1 MTKPNRRSLAY
12 LLMFIGT
19 ILLVLGI
26 GLSISLGAKNIDFST
41 IIQSLFSNENDVNI
55 KIIRDVRIP
64 RAIAA
69 ALVGG
74 FLAVS
79 GAIMQGITR
88 NPIAEPSVMGI
99 TQGATFMIA
108 VAFVLQ
114 RINPNLVIGSFGIM
128 IFAFLG
134 ASISGLLVYFVSSR
148 SVRKVDPVKLALAG
162 TALGTLLISLA
173 MGISMYF
180 NLSQQLSFW
189 ISGGLVSA
197 KWQGVKLLLVVGGI
211 GMIAAMIMSPK
222 ITILSLGE
230 EVAIG
235 LGQRTNLVR
244 FICLMIVIALTG
256 ASVSVAGNIVFVGL
270 IVPQIAK
277 SIVGADYRLIIP
289 SSLILGSVLLV
300 YSDILARMINPP
312 YETPIG
318 SLTALLGVP
327 MFIYLVIIPS
337 SLILGSVL
345 LVYSDIL
352 ARMINPPYE
361 TPIGS
366 LTALLGVPMFI
377 YLVRKDTK

>member
-1 MTKPNRRSLAY
+1 MAKNKKKRIA
-12 LLMFIGT
+12 LMIMILGI
-19 ILLVLGI
+19 ILLVGGI
-26 GLSISLGAKNIDFST
+26 AVSISLGAKNIDIGS
-41 IIQSLFSNENDVNI
+41 IISSIFLDKNDINT

-64 RAIAA
+64 RALAA

-108 VAFVLQ
+108 VALVLQ
-114 RINPNLVIGSFGIM
+114 RINPDLVLNSFTKM

-134 ASISGLLVYFVSSR
+134 ASISGLLVYFISSR
-148 SVRKVDPVKLALAG
+148 SIRKVDPVKLALAG
-162 TALGTLLISLA
+162 TAMGTLLISLA

-180 NLSQQLSFW
+180 NLSQELSFW
-189 ISGGLVSA
+189 ISGGLTSA
-197 KWQGVKLLLVVGGI
+197 KWQGVNLLLIVGGI
-211 GMIAAMIMSPK
+211 GFVAAMIMAPK

-235 LGQRTNLVR
+235 LGEKTNLVR
-244 FICLMIVIALTG
+244 LVSLIIVISLTG

-270 IVPQIAK
+270 IVPQIIRGIIG
-277 SIVGADYRLIIP
+277 SDYKYIIP
-289 SSLILGSVLLV
+289 LSMLFGSVLLV
-300 YSDILARMINPP
+300 YSDILARIINPP

-327 MFIYLVIIPS
+327 I
-337 SLILGSVL
+337 
-345 LVYSDIL
+345 
-352 ARMINPPYE
+352 
-361 TPIGS
+361 
-366 LTALLGVPMFI
+366 FI
-377 YLVRKDTK
+377 YLVRKES

>member
-1 MTKPNRRSLAY
+1 MKKLNKKTLACIFMG
-12 LLMFIGT
+12 LGI
-19 ILLVLGI
+19 ILLIFGI
-26 GLSISLGAKNIDFST
+26 VMSISLGAKNIDIST
-41 IIQSLFSNENDVNI
+41 IIQSLFIDNGDVNT

-69 ALVGG
+69 TLVGG
-74 FLAVS
+74 FLAVA

-108 VAFVLQ
+108 VAFVVQ
-114 RINPNLVIGSFGIM
+114 RINQNLVIGSFGLM

-134 ASISGLLVYFVSSR
+134 ASISGILVYFISSR
-148 SVRKVDPVKLALAG
+148 ASRKVDPVKLALAG

-173 MGISMYF
+173 MGITMYF

-197 KWQGVKLLLVVGGI
+197 KWEGVKLLAIVGGSALI
-211 GMIAAMIMSPK
+211 GAMIMAPK

-235 LGQRTNLVR
+235 LGQKTNVVR
-244 FICLMIVIALTG
+244 FISIIAVILLTG

-277 SIVGADYRLIIP
+277 RVVGADYKFIIP
-289 SSLILGSVLLV
+289 GS
-300 YSDILARMINPP
+300 M
-312 YETPIG
+312 
-318 SLTALLGVP
+318 
-327 MFIYLVIIPS
+327 
-337 SLILGSVL
+337 ILGSVL

>member
-1 MTKPNRRSLAY
+1 MIKTKRKTLAY
-12 LLMFIGT
+12 SLMFIGI
-19 ILLVLGI
+19 ILLVVGI
-26 GLSISLGAKNIDFST
+26 GMSISLGAKQIDFST
-41 IIQSLFSNENDVNI
+41 IIQSLFTSDNDINI
-55 KIIRDVRIP
+55 KIIRDVRMP

-74 FLAVS
+74 FLAVA

-88 NPIAEPSVMGI
+88 NPIAEPSVIGI

-114 RINPNLVIGSFGIM
+114 RIYPSLVIGSFGLM

-148 SVRKVDPVKLALAG
+148 SSRKVDPVKLALAG

-189 ISGGLVSA
+189 ILGGLVSA
-197 KWQGVKLLLVVGGI
+197 KWQGVKLLFIVGGI
-211 GMIAAMIMSPK
+211 ALIGAIVMAPK

-235 LGQRTNLVR
+235 LGQRTNSVR
-244 FICLMIVIALTG
+244 FICLIIVICLTG

-277 SIVGADYRLIIP
+277 AIVGSDYKYIIP
-289 SSLILGSVLLV
+289 SSMILGSVLLV
-300 YSDILARMINPP
+300 YSDIMARMINPP

-327 MFIYLVIIPS
+327 V
-337 SLILGSVL
+337 
-345 LVYSDIL
+345 
-352 ARMINPPYE
+352 
-361 TPIGS
+361 
-366 LTALLGVPMFI
+366 FI

>member
-1 MTKPNRRSLAY
+1 MKKINRKTATC
-12 LLMFIGT
+12 LLMLVGF
-19 ILLVLGI
+19 ILLIVGI
-26 GLSISLGAKNIDFST
+26 VTSVSLGARNIDLST
-41 IIQSLFSNENDVNI
+41 IINSILHDSNDINT
-55 KIIRDVRIP
+55 KLIRDVRIP

-74 FLAVS
+74 FLAVA

-114 RINPNLVIGSFGIM
+114 RIYPDLIINSFSM
-128 IFAFLG
+128 MMFAFVG

-148 SVRKVDPVKLALAG
+148 RIRKVDPVKLALAG

-189 ISGGLVSA
+189 ISGGLTSA
-197 KWQGVKLLLVVGGI
+197 KWEGVRLLAILGGI
-211 GMIAAMIMSPK
+211 GLIGAIFLSPK

-235 LGQRTNLVR
+235 LGQKTNQVR
-244 FICLMIVIALTG
+244 FISIVLVILLTG
-256 ASVSVAGNIVFVGL
+256 VSVSVAGNIVFVGL
-270 IVPQIAK
+270 IIPQIAK
-277 SIVGADYRLIIP
+277 AIVGADYKYIIP
-289 SSLILGSVLLV
+289 SSMVLGAVLLV

-318 SLTALLGVP
+318 SLTALLGV
-327 MFIYLVIIPS
+327 
-337 SLILGSVL
+337 
-345 LVYSDIL
+345 
-352 ARMINPPYE
+352 R
-361 TPIGS
+361 
-366 LTALLGVPMFI
+366 MFI
-377 YLVRKDTK
+377 YLVRKDAK

>member
-1 MTKPNRRSLAY
+1 MNKFNKKTLTY
-12 LLMFIGT
+12 IFMVIGIMLLIF
-19 ILLVLGI
+19 GI
-26 GLSISLGAKNIDFST
+26 VMSVSLGAKDIDFLT
-41 IIQSLFSNENDVNI
+41 IIKSLVTDSNDVNT
-55 KIIRDVRIP
+55 KIVRDVRIP

-69 ALVGG
+69 SLVGG
-74 FLAVS
+74 FLAVA

-108 VAFVLQ
+108 VTFVLQ
-114 RINPNLVIGSFGIM
+114 RIYPNLVVGSFGIM
-128 IFAFLG
+128 IFAFIG
-134 ASISGLLVYFVSSR
+134 ASISGLLVYFISSK
-148 SVRKVDPVKLALAG
+148 SARKVDTVKLALAG

-173 MGISMYF
+173 MGIAMYF

-197 KWQGVKLLLVVGGI
+197 KWEGVKLLSIVGGSSLI
-211 GMIAAMIMSPK
+211 GAMIMAPK

-235 LGQRTNLVR
+235 LGQKTNAVR
-244 FICLMIVIALTG
+244 FISIIIVIFLTG
-256 ASVSVAGNIVFVGL
+256 SSVSVAGNIVFVGL

-277 SIVGADYRLIIP
+277 TIVGADYKYIIP
-289 SSLILGSVLLV
+289 SS
-300 YSDILARMINPP
+300 M
-312 YETPIG
+312 
-318 SLTALLGVP
+318 
-327 MFIYLVIIPS
+327 
-337 SLILGSVL
+337 ILGSVL

-377 YLVRKDTK
+377 YLVRKDKK

>member
-1 MTKPNRRSLAY
+1 MNKGKKKLLAY
-12 LLMFIGT
+12 GLMIIG
-19 ILLVLGI
+19 LVVLGI
-26 GLSISLGAKNIDFST
+26 GIILSISLGAKQIDFTT
-41 IIQSLFSNENDVNI
+41 IVQSLFTNDGDVNI
-55 KIIRDVRIP
+55 KIVRDVRIP

-114 RINPNLVIGSFGIM
+114 RIYPSFVIGSFELM
-128 IFAFLG
+128 LFAFLG

-148 SVRKVDPVKLALAG
+148 SARKVDPVKLALAG

-180 NLSQQLSFW
+180 NLAQQLSFW

-197 KWQGVKLLLVVGGI
+197 KWQGVKLLLIVGGI
-211 GMIAAMIMSPK
+211 GFIGAMLIAPK

-235 LGQRTNLVR
+235 LGEKTNTVR
-244 FICLMIVIALTG
+244 FIALIIVICLTG

-270 IVPQIAK
+270 IVPQIVRA
-277 SIVGADYRLIIP
+277 IVGSDYKYIIP
-289 SSLILGSVLLV
+289 SSMIMGSVLLV
-300 YSDILARMINPP
+300 YSDIMARMINPP

-327 MFIYLVIIPS
+327 V
-337 SLILGSVL
+337 
-345 LVYSDIL
+345 
-352 ARMINPPYE
+352 
-361 TPIGS
+361 
-366 LTALLGVPMFI
+366 FI
-377 YLVRKDTK
+377 YLVRKDMK

>member
-1 MTKPNRRSLAY
+1 VGKNKKKKIALIMMT
-12 LLMFIGT
+12 
-19 ILLVLGI
+19 LGI
-26 GLSISLGAKNIDFST
+26 IVLIGGIVVSISLGAKNIDIGT
-41 IIQSLFSNENDVNI
+41 IISSIFSDKNDINT

-108 VAFVLQ
+108 VALVLQ
-114 RINPNLVIGSFGIM
+114 RIYPNLVLNSFIKM

-134 ASISGLLVYFVSSR
+134 ASISGLLVYFISSR
-148 SVRKVDPVKLALAG
+148 SIRKVDPVKLALAG
-162 TALGTLLISLA
+162 TAMGTLLISLA

-180 NLSQQLSFW
+180 NLSQELSFW
-189 ISGGLVSA
+189 IAGGLTSA
-197 KWQGVKLLLVVGGI
+197 KWQGVKLLLIVGGI
-211 GMIAAMIMSPK
+211 GFIAAVIMAPK
-222 ITILSLGE
+222 VTILSLGE

-235 LGQRTNLVR
+235 LGQKTNLVR
-244 FICLMIVIALTG
+244 FISLIIVIGLTG

-270 IVPQIAK
+270 IVPQIIRGIIG
-277 SIVGADYRLIIP
+277 SDYKYIIP
-289 SSLILGSVLLV
+289 FSMLFGSILLV

-327 MFIYLVIIPS
+327 I
-337 SLILGSVL
+337 
-345 LVYSDIL
+345 
-352 ARMINPPYE
+352 
-361 TPIGS
+361 
-366 LTALLGVPMFI
+366 FI
-377 YLVRKDTK
+377 YLVRKES

>member
-1 MTKPNRRSLAY
+1 MKKINRKKVAY
-12 LLMFIGT
+12 ILMLVGIVLLLVGIGT
-19 ILLVLGI
+19 
-26 GLSISLGAKNIDFST
+26 SISLGAKNIDLST
-41 IIQSLFSNENDVNI
+41 IVNSILHDSNDINT

-74 FLAVS
+74 FLAVA

-108 VAFVLQ
+108 VA
-114 RINPNLVIGSFGIM
+114 LVIQRMFPDLIISSFTM
-128 IFAFLG
+128 MMFAFAG

-148 SVRKVDPVKLALAG
+148 RMRKVDPVKLALAG

-180 NLSQQLSFW
+180 NLSQQLTFW
-189 ISGGLVSA
+189 ISGGVTGA
-197 KWQGVKLLLVVGGI
+197 KWNSITLLAIIGGAALI
-211 GMIAAMIMSPK
+211 GAIFMAPK

-230 EVAIG
+230 EIAIG
-235 LGQRTNLVR
+235 LGQKTNKIR
-244 FICLMIVIALTG
+244 FISILLVILLTG

-270 IVPQIAK
+270 IIPQIVRG
-277 SIVGADYRLIIP
+277 IVGADYKYIIP
-289 SSLILGSVLLV
+289 SSMVFGSVLLV

-327 MFIYLVIIPS
+327 V
-337 SLILGSVL
+337 
-345 LVYSDIL
+345 
-352 ARMINPPYE
+352 
-361 TPIGS
+361 
-366 LTALLGVPMFI
+366 FI

>member
-1 MTKPNRRSLAY
+1 MKKLNKKTLACIFMG
-12 LLMFIGT
+12 LGI
-19 ILLVLGI
+19 ILLIFGI
-26 GLSISLGAKNIDFST
+26 VMSISLGAKNIDIST
-41 IIQSLFSNENDVNI
+41 IIQSLFIDNGDVNT

-69 ALVGG
+69 TLVGG
-74 FLAVS
+74 FLAVA

-108 VAFVLQ
+108 VAFVVQ
-114 RINPNLVIGSFGIM
+114 RINQNLVIRSFGLM

-134 ASISGLLVYFVSSR
+134 ASISGILVYFISSR
-148 SVRKVDPVKLALAG
+148 ASRKVDPVKLALAG

-173 MGISMYF
+173 MGITMYF

-197 KWQGVKLLLVVGGI
+197 KWEGVKLLAIVGGSALI
-211 GMIAAMIMSPK
+211 GAMIMAPK

-235 LGQRTNLVR
+235 LGQKTNVVI
-244 FICLMIVIALTG
+244 FISIIVVILLTG

-270 IVPQIAK
+270 IVPQISK
-277 SIVGADYRLIIP
+277 RVVGADYKFIIP
-289 SSLILGSVLLV
+289 SS
-300 YSDILARMINPP
+300 M
-312 YETPIG
+312 
-318 SLTALLGVP
+318 
-327 MFIYLVIIPS
+327 
-337 SLILGSVL
+337 ILGSVL

>member
-1 MTKPNRRSLAY
+1 MKKLNKKTLAY
-12 LLMFIGT
+12 VFMGLGI
-19 ILLVLGI
+19 ILLIFGI
-26 GLSISLGAKNIDFST
+26 VMSISLGAKNIDIST
-41 IIQSLFSNENDVNI
+41 IIQSLFIDNGDVNT

-69 ALVGG
+69 TLVGG
-74 FLAVS
+74 FLAVA

-108 VAFVLQ
+108 VAFILQ
-114 RINPNLVIGSFGIM
+114 RINQNLVIGSFGLM

-134 ASISGLLVYFVSSR
+134 ASISGILVYFISSR
-148 SVRKVDPVKLALAG
+148 ASRKVDPVKLALAG

-173 MGISMYF
+173 MGITMYF

-197 KWQGVKLLLVVGGI
+197 KWEGVKLLAIVGGSALI
-211 GMIAAMIMSPK
+211 GAMIMAPK

-235 LGQRTNLVR
+235 LGQKTNVVR
-244 FICLMIVIALTG
+244 FISIIVVILLTG

-277 SIVGADYRLIIP
+277 RVVGADYKFIIP
-289 SSLILGSVLLV
+289 SS
-300 YSDILARMINPP
+300 M
-312 YETPIG
+312 
-318 SLTALLGVP
+318 
-327 MFIYLVIIPS
+327 
-337 SLILGSVL
+337 ILGSVL

>member
-1 MTKPNRRSLAY
+1 MKKLNKKTLACIFMG
-12 LLMFIGT
+12 LGI
-19 ILLVLGI
+19 ILLIFGI
-26 GLSISLGAKNIDFST
+26 VMSISLGAKNIDIST
-41 IIQSLFSNENDVNI
+41 IIQSLFIDNGDVNT

-69 ALVGG
+69 TLVGG
-74 FLAVS
+74 FLAVA

-108 VAFVLQ
+108 VAFVVQ
-114 RINPNLVIGSFGIM
+114 RINQNLVIGSFGLM

-134 ASISGLLVYFVSSR
+134 ASISGILVYFISSR
-148 SVRKVDPVKLALAG
+148 ASRKVDPVKLALAG

-173 MGISMYF
+173 MGITMYF

-197 KWQGVKLLLVVGGI
+197 KWEGVKLLAIVGGSALI
-211 GMIAAMIMSPK
+211 GAMIMAPK

-235 LGQRTNLVR
+235 LGQKTNVVS
-244 FICLMIVIALTG
+244 FISIIVVILLTG

-277 SIVGADYRLIIP
+277 RVVGADYKFIIP
-289 SSLILGSVLLV
+289 GS
-300 YSDILARMINPP
+300 M
-312 YETPIG
+312 
-318 SLTALLGVP
+318 
-327 MFIYLVIIPS
+327 
-337 SLILGSVL
+337 ILGSVL

>member
-1 MTKPNRRSLAY
+1 MGKNKKKKIALIMMTLGV
-12 LLMFIGT
+12 IV
-19 ILLVLGI
+19 LVGGI
-26 GLSISLGAKNIDFST
+26 VVSISLGAKNIDIGT
-41 IIQSLFSNENDVNI
+41 IISSIFSDKNNI
-55 KIIRDVRIP
+55 NTKIIRDVRIP

-108 VAFVLQ
+108 VALVLQ
-114 RINPNLVIGSFGIM
+114 RIYPNLVLNSFIKM

-134 ASISGLLVYFVSSR
+134 ASISGLLVYFISSR
-148 SVRKVDPVKLALAG
+148 SIRKVDPVKLALAG
-162 TALGTLLISLA
+162 TAMGTLLISLA
-173 MGISMYF
+173 MGTSMYF
-180 NLSQQLSFW
+180 NLSQELSFW
-189 ISGGLVSA
+189 IAGGLTSA
-197 KWQGVKLLLVVGGI
+197 KWQGVKLLLIVGGI
-211 GMIAAMIMSPK
+211 GFIAAVIMAPK

-235 LGQRTNLVR
+235 LGQKTNLVR
-244 FICLMIVIALTG
+244 FISLIIVIGLTG

-270 IVPQIAK
+270 IVPQI
-277 SIVGADYRLIIP
+277 IRGIIGADYKYIIP
-289 SSLILGSVLLV
+289 FSMLFGSILLV

-327 MFIYLVIIPS
+327 I
-337 SLILGSVL
+337 
-345 LVYSDIL
+345 
-352 ARMINPPYE
+352 
-361 TPIGS
+361 
-366 LTALLGVPMFI
+366 FI
-377 YLVRKDTK
+377 YLVRKES

>member
-1 MTKPNRRSLAY
+1 MKKINRKTASC
-12 LLMFIGT
+12 LLMLVGF
-19 ILLVLGI
+19 ILLIVGI
-26 GLSISLGAKNIDFST
+26 VTSVSLGARNIDLST
-41 IIQSLFSNENDVNI
+41 IINSILHDSNDINT
-55 KIIRDVRIP
+55 KLIRDVRIP

-74 FLAVS
+74 FLAVA

-114 RINPNLVIGSFGIM
+114 RIYPNLIINSFSM
-128 IFAFLG
+128 MMFAFVG

-148 SVRKVDPVKLALAG
+148 RIRKVDPVKLALAG

-189 ISGGLVSA
+189 ISGGLTSA
-197 KWQGVKLLLVVGGI
+197 KWEGVRLLAILGGI
-211 GMIAAMIMSPK
+211 GLIGAIFLSPK

-235 LGQRTNLVR
+235 LGQKTNQVR
-244 FICLMIVIALTG
+244 FISIVLVILLTG

-270 IVPQIAK
+270 IIPQIAK
-277 SIVGADYRLIIP
+277 AIVGADYKYIIP
-289 SSLILGSVLLV
+289 SSMVLG
-300 YSDILARMINPP
+300 A
-312 YETPIG
+312 
-318 SLTALLGVP
+318 
-327 MFIYLVIIPS
+327 
-337 SLILGSVL
+337 VL

-377 YLVRKDTK
+377 YLVRKDAK

>member
-1 MTKPNRRSLAY
+1 MKKINRKTATC
-12 LLMFIGT
+12 LLMLVGF
-19 ILLVLGI
+19 ILLIVGI
-26 GLSISLGAKNIDFST
+26 VTSVSLGARNIDLST
-41 IIQSLFSNENDVNI
+41 IINSILHDSNDINT
-55 KIIRDVRIP
+55 KLIRDVRIP

-74 FLAVS
+74 FLAVA

-114 RINPNLVIGSFGIM
+114 RIYPNLIINSFSM
-128 IFAFLG
+128 MMFAFVG

-148 SVRKVDPVKLALAG
+148 RIRKVDPVKLALAG

-189 ISGGLVSA
+189 ISGGLTSA
-197 KWQGVKLLLVVGGI
+197 KWEGVRLLAILGGI
-211 GMIAAMIMSPK
+211 GLIGAIFLSPK

-230 EVAIG
+230 DVAIG
-235 LGQRTNLVR
+235 LGQKTNQVR
-244 FICLMIVIALTG
+244 FISIVLVILLTG

-270 IVPQIAK
+270 IIPQIAK
-277 SIVGADYRLIIP
+277 AIVGADYKYIIP
-289 SSLILGSVLLV
+289 SSMVLG
-300 YSDILARMINPP
+300 A
-312 YETPIG
+312 
-318 SLTALLGVP
+318 
-327 MFIYLVIIPS
+327 
-337 SLILGSVL
+337 VL

-377 YLVRKDTK
+377 YLVRKDAK

>member
-1 MTKPNRRSLAY
+1 MGKNKKKKIALIMMT
-12 LLMFIGT
+12 
-19 ILLVLGI
+19 LGI
-26 GLSISLGAKNIDFST
+26 IVLIGGIVVSISLGAKNIDIGT
-41 IIQSLFSNENDVNI
+41 IISSIFSDKNDINT

-108 VAFVLQ
+108 VALVLQ
-114 RINPNLVIGSFGIM
+114 RIYPNLVLNSFIKM

-134 ASISGLLVYFVSSR
+134 ASISGLLVYFISSR
-148 SVRKVDPVKLALAG
+148 SIRKVDPVKLALAG
-162 TALGTLLISLA
+162 TAMGTLLISLA

-180 NLSQQLSFW
+180 NLSQELSFW
-189 ISGGLVSA
+189 IAGGLTSA
-197 KWQGVKLLLVVGGI
+197 KWQCVKLLLIVGGI
-211 GMIAAMIMSPK
+211 GFIAAVIMAPK
-222 ITILSLGE
+222 VTILSLGE

-235 LGQRTNLVR
+235 LGQKTNLVR
-244 FICLMIVIALTG
+244 FISLIIVIGLTG

-270 IVPQIAK
+270 IVPQI
-277 SIVGADYRLIIP
+277 IRGIIGADYKYIIP
-289 SSLILGSVLLV
+289 FSMLFGSILLV

-327 MFIYLVIIPS
+327 I
-337 SLILGSVL
+337 
-345 LVYSDIL
+345 
-352 ARMINPPYE
+352 
-361 TPIGS
+361 
-366 LTALLGVPMFI
+366 FI
-377 YLVRKDTK
+377 YLVRKES

>member
-1 MTKPNRRSLAY
+1 MIKTKRKTLAY
-12 LLMFIGT
+12 SLMFIGI
-19 ILLVLGI
+19 ILLVVGI
-26 GLSISLGAKNIDFST
+26 GMSISLGAKQIDFST
-41 IIQSLFSNENDVNI
+41 IVQSLFTSNNDINI

-88 NPIAEPSVMGI
+88 NPIAEPSVIGI

-114 RINPNLVIGSFGIM
+114 RIYPNLVIGSFGLM

-148 SVRKVDPVKLALAG
+148 SSRKVDPVKLALAG

-189 ISGGLVSA
+189 ILGGLVSA
-197 KWQGVKLLLVVGGI
+197 KWQGVKLLFIVGGI
-211 GMIAAMIMSPK
+211 ALIGAMVMAPK

-235 LGQRTNLVR
+235 LGQRTNSVR
-244 FICLMIVIALTG
+244 LICLIIVICLTG

-277 SIVGADYRLIIP
+277 AIVGSDYKYIIP
-289 SSLILGSVLLV
+289 SSMILGSVLLV
-300 YSDILARMINPP
+300 YSDIMARMINPP

-327 MFIYLVIIPS
+327 V
-337 SLILGSVL
+337 
-345 LVYSDIL
+345 
-352 ARMINPPYE
+352 
-361 TPIGS
+361 
-366 LTALLGVPMFI
+366 FI